1 MQARR
6 LVAIMQARRRCYLL
20 QLCSGRHRAGCPAA
34 VLLRGCLLL
43 AVILLLWFIL
53 RPLPALFIG
62 WEDGRRGISIKTDKI
77 A

>member
-20 QLCSGRHRAGCPAA
+20 QLCSGCHRAGCPAA
-34 VLLRGCLLL
+34 VLLQGCLLL

-53 RPLPALFIG
+53 RLFPALFIG
-62 WEDGRRGISIKTDKI
+62 WGDILRCVFIS
-77 A
+77 